1 LLLNVERANLV
12 MDRQELD
19 ALVATSA
26 VNVTYLSDFRSLG
39 QQYLGTPIYTVLP
52 RSDWQDAT
60 LILPLGESREV
71 VGNPLSWIDDLRPY
85 GSFFIY
91 SEPHAQLDAVE
102 TKIRALTEAPRPR
115 DSLEALAQ
123 ALSDKGLAGARV
135 GLDPGNLPLPFSGVT
150 DWLTKRCPA
159 IHLRNAR
166 DAFMEI
172 RKVKTKEEVD
182 RLRTA
187 VRITEEGI
195 AAVLRL
201 AQPGVSG
208 VALAREF
215 TRTVHARGAFYAVP
229 GIGLGRK
236 SYLNSVT
243 KPTSAQLAIGDQLR
257 FDAGCVYQF
266 YSSDIARTAVLGP
279 ASPRQQTLYDAV
291 LAGEEAVIRALKP
304 GVKASDLFR
313 IGVDA
318 VQSAGIPSYDR
329 NHIGHGIGLQTYDR
343 PVLTPDND
351 ATIEEGMVIDIE
363 IPYYVVGLGGFHVE
377 DTLLV
382 TASGSELLTTLD
394 RGLLTVEV

>member
-1 LLLNVERANLV
+1 MV
-12 MDRQELD
+12 MDREGLD

-39 QQYLGTPIYTVLP
+39 QQYLGTPIYAVLP
-52 RSDWQDAT
+52 RSDWKDAT

-71 VGNPLSWIDDLRPY
+71 VGNHLSWIDDLRPY

-91 SEPHAQLDAVE
+91 SEPHAHLDAVE
-102 TKIRALTEAPRPR
+102 TKIRALTATSSPP

-123 ALSDKGLAGARV
+123 GLSDKDLADAHV
-135 GLDPGNLPLPFSGVT
+135 GLDPGNLPLPFSGVA
-150 DWLTKRCPA
+150 DWLTKRCPE
-159 IHLRNAR
+159 IHVRNGR
-166 DAFMEI
+166 DTFMEI
-172 RKVKTKEEVD
+172 RKVKTGEEVE

-195 AAVLRL
+195 ASVLRI
-201 AQPGVSG
+201 ARPGVSG
-208 VALAREF
+208 VELACEF
-215 TRTVHARGAFYAVP
+215 KRTVHARGAFYAVP

-243 KPTSAQLAIGDQLR
+243 KATTAQLAIGDQIR

-266 YSSDIARTAVLGP
+266 YSSDIARTAVLGH
-279 ASPRQQTLYDAV
+279 ASPRQETLYNAV

-304 GVKASDLFR
+304 GVKASELFR

-318 VQSAGIPSYDR
+318 VRSSGIPSYDR

-343 PVLTPDND
+343 PVLTPDN
-351 ATIEEGMVIDIE
+351 ASTIEEGMVIDIE

-394 RGLLTVEV
+394 RALLTVGV